1 MNPCEREL
9 TRSSRKLLRPEDPIA
24 VVDCVFVDER
34 RSYTVAATEGVVGSP
49 RGRLRVGR
57 RKCGKTVPAAV
68 EGSGRR
74 RCRGAGGPNGHEG
87 RQRQARRGVE
97 TQRAARG
104 GKPSCGRGRGRGR
117 GGRGGGRGKPDG
129 EWVYGGDGRAKG
141 RGLKPTAETRGG

>member
-1 MNPCEREL
+1 
-9 TRSSRKLLRPEDPIA
+9 
-24 VVDCVFVDER
+24 VVIGCVFDER
-34 RSYTVAATEGVVGSP
+34 RSYTVAATEGIVGSP

-104 GKPSCGRGRGRGR
+104 GKPSCTRRRVRGGR
-117 GGRGGGRGKPDG
+117 GGRGRPDG
-129 EWVYGGDGRAKG
+129 EWVYGGIGRAKG

>member
-1 MNPCEREL
+1 MSEL
-9 TRSSRKLLRPEDPIA
+9 TRKLLRPKDPIA

-34 RSYTVAATEGVVGSP
+34 RFYTVAATEGVVGSP

-57 RKCGKTVPAAV
+57 RKCGKTVPATV

-97 TQRAARG
+97 TQRAVRG
-104 GKPSCGRGRGRGR
+104 GKPSCAGAGARRARWWS
-117 GGRGGGRGKPDG
+117 G
-129 EWVYGGDGRAKG
+129 EAGW
-141 RGLKPTAETRGG
+141 

>member
-1 MNPCEREL
+1 
-9 TRSSRKLLRPEDPIA
+9 EDPIM
-24 VVDCVFVDER
+24 VIGYVFVDER
-34 RSYTVAATEGVVGSP
+34 RSYTVAATEGVVGSL

-74 RCRGAGGPNGHEG
+74 RCRGAGGPNGREG

-104 GKPSCGRGRGRGR
+104 GKPSCTRGRVR
-117 GGRGGGRGKPDG
+117 GGRGGGRGRPDG
-129 EWVYGGDGRAKG
+129 EWVYGGMGGRKG
-141 RGLKPTAETRGG
+141 EG

>member
-1 MNPCEREL
+1 MV
-9 TRSSRKLLRPEDPIA
+9 IGY
-24 VVDCVFVDER
+24 VFVDER
-34 RSYTVAATEGVVGSP
+34 RSYTVAATEGVVGSL

-74 RCRGAGGPNGHEG
+74 RCRGAGGPNGREG

-104 GKPSCGRGRGRGR
+104 GKPSCTRGRVR
-117 GGRGGGRGKPDG
+117 GGRGGGRGRPDG
-129 EWVYGGDGRAKG
+129 EWVYGGMGGRKG
-141 RGLKPTAETRGG
+141 EG